1 MLIFMYLGF
10 FVMGITE
17 SLTGATLLYPLAIL
31 MDGMKNRKIEY
42 NFRIKNKKVILK
54 WGG

>member
-1 MLIFMYLGF
+1 MTRVHPQF
-10 FVMGITE
+10 
-17 SLTGATLLYPLAIL
+17 L